1 MENYT
6 FKSFSWWNL
15 TISKFWMWILGAIFI
30 PNWEKVT
37 STPGERSGECRFTFL
52 IKFVKLKNSSWV
64 SDAGSFCWLEIPC
77 KFSKGSCPLEDKFE
91 FWPFLLLFLTFLQVQ
106 TCCAAIGMYFTSIRS
121 CKYGHEVQVI
131 WVLVQV
137 WKKESPLIIYYTRVF
152 Y

>member
-6 FKSFSWWNL
+6 LKSFSWWNL
-15 TISKFWMWILGAIFI
+15 KISKSWMWILGANFI

-91 FWPFLLLFLTFLQVQ
+91 FWPFLLLFLTFLGPSLLV
-106 TCCAAIGMYFTSIRS
+106 SS
-121 CKYGHEVQVI
+121 SELELELSSLSEEDSEV
-131 WVLVQV
+131 V
-137 WKKESPLIIYYTRVF
+137 WWGLELLFVFPPPEKKEKF
-152 Y
+152 